1 MKKNSIVVG
10 LMILVT
16 AIIMILFFC
25 RGLEK
30 RTDVVL
36 TDYTISE
43 DGEKMKLNITTTSSI
58 GSARALEIKQG
69 GDNIYIAFYSAFG
82 FLNSKFGA
90 KSEYEIELNPSCTE
104 IYFYKGDGEYE
115 LVLQK
120 SETTNEW
127 SFVK

>member
-16 AIIMILFFC
+16 AIIMILFLC

-43 DGEKMKLNITTTSSI
+43 DGEKMKLNMI
-58 GSARALEIKQG
+58 IK
-69 GDNIYIAFYSAFG
+69 
-82 FLNSKFGA
+82 FLQLIWIEKNCM
-90 KSEYEIELNPSCTE
+90 IELIC
-104 IYFYKGDGEYE
+104 
-115 LVLQK
+115 V
-120 SETTNEW
+120 
-127 SFVK
+127 